1 MPARFTA
8 AALFM
13 LLALTS
19 AVATAT
25 PPVVVVNQQD
35 KLPEPRPIEDFIDT
49 RGMSQRKF
57 SRAVKSWEGA
67 TARSFDLTW
76 SSELQ
81 RDFERWL
88 DGERVYRIDDQDLQR
103 IRKGLRDALCSTQ
116 PCWQTAELP
125 LSFADDA
132 TRRIRSCTITF
143 RVVDGRVNGVQ
154 IDNDGCRFNANERNT
169 LRYDPERHE
178 LPSRSA
184 PDASSEPESP

>member
-1 MPARFTA
+1 MLARLTVAVVF
-8 AALFM
+8 L

-19 AVATAT
+19 GDAAET

-35 KLPEPRPIEDFIDT
+35 KLPEPRPIEEFIDT

-57 SRAVKSWEGA
+57 RRAVKSWEGA

-88 DGERVYRIDDQDLQR
+88 DGERVYRIDDQDIQR
-103 IRKGLRDALCSTQ
+103 IRKGLRDVLCSTQ

-125 LSFADDA
+125 LSFADDD

-143 RVVDGRVNGVQ
+143 RVVDGLVEGVQ
-154 IDNDGCRFNANERNT
+154 IDNDGCRFNTIERDT
-169 LRYDPERHE
+169 LRYDPERH
-178 LPSRSA
+178 A
-184 PDASSEPESP
+184 PQSTPAPISP